1 MKGSWLLAGF
11 LLLAVAAGWGC
22 ASADPANRS
31 ARPWNT
37 PKQWETGLPSAILEG
52 R

>member
-1 MKGSWLLAGF
+1 MNRSWLLAGLW
-11 LLLAVAAGWGC
+11 LLLLTAVWGC
-22 ASADPANRS
+22 TSPDPANRS